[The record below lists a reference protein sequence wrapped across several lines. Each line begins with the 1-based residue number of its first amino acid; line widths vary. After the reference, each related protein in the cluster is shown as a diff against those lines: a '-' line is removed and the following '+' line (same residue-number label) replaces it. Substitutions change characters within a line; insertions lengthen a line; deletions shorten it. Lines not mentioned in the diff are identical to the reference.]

1 MDLYQIIGYIGS
13 VLVAVSLMMK
23 NILHLRWINL
33 VGASVFAFY
42 GFVVGAY
49 PVFLL
54 NSFIAVVDFYY
65 LYEMNK
71 KKELFSL
78 MPVLDKNHLF
88 LNKFLEFYNKDILKF
103 FPDFNN
109 EDLKNANCFFILRN
123 LMPVG
128 LFIYEEISKTQIRII
143 IDYAIPDYR
152 DLKNGKFIYYAES
165 NFLKEKGY
173 DELTAESS
181 VKVHQKYLLNIGFV
195 KIAEKQN
202 LFKKKL

>member
-1 MDLYQIIGYIGS
+1 MDVYQIIGYIGS

-195 KIAEKQN
+195 KIAEKQD

>member
-1 MDLYQIIGYIGS
+1 MDVYQIIGYIGS

-33 VGASVFAFY
+33 IGASVFAFY
-42 GFVVGAY
+42 GYVVDAY

-54 NSFIAVVDFYY
+54 NTFIAVVDLYY

-109 EDLKNANCFFILRN
+109 EDIKNANCFFILRN

-128 LFIYEEISKTQIRII
+128 LFIYQEVSDNQIKIV

-173 DELTAESS
+173 KELIAQSS
-181 VKVHQKYLLNIGFV
+181 VKVHQKYLLNIGFT
-195 KIAEKQN
+195 KDSEKDGLFRKN
-202 LFKKKL
+202 L

>member
-1 MDLYQIIGYIGS
+1 MDVYQIIGYIGS

-23 NILHLRWINL
+23 NILHLRWINFI
-33 VGASVFAFY
+33 GATVFAFY
-42 GFVVGAY
+42 GYVVDAY

-54 NSFIAVVDFYY
+54 NTFIAVVDLYY

-109 EDLKNANCFFILRN
+109 EDIKNANCFFILRN

-128 LFIYEEISKTQIRII
+128 LFIYQEISDNQIKVV

-165 NFLKEKGY
+165 NFLKENGY
-173 DELTAESS
+173 KELLAESS
-181 VKVHQKYLLNIGFV
+181 VKVHQKYLLNIGFT
-195 KIAEKQN
+195 KDSEKDGLFRRN
-202 LFKKKL
+202 L